1 MIVVRLFILI
11 LFIAANARAFCQ
23 NVLRYQVNHVS
34 QNEGLSSTYVRK
46 IVQDPYGFIWAGT
59 QDGLNRY
66 DGRRNIIFNKDNR
79 NTHTL
84 SGSDIRDL
92 MVDTLHQSI
101 WVLTSYGGIDAIDY
115 RTASTWFRYDQQ
127 RDPATSRLVFNC
139 FFNYNDS
146 IYIGSTAG
154 FFTLDFS
161 NGQQPAVKPVRS
173 SLRLQ
178 EQAIDRVVLQ
188 EHLAWVFTRTA
199 GVFVMD
205 MKRGEIV
212 DQTGSTAASFRTL
225 DACVL
230 QNGKVLAAGTSGLQL
245 LELTTDNKIKVSGS
259 RFNFL
264 HDVLGHIVFSCFQ
277 EKSDRIWV
285 SDAKNVIRVDL
296 SNNSYERLSENSSFS
311 TEDWLG
317 AVYSIFIDCQDNLW
331 LGCHQGLAYAK
342 NEVSPF
348 YSMYQSVN
356 SIDRMEHLYYIDPK
370 DDSITYAGGQNGL
383 YFINNNT
390 GAIKNVSPGINY
402 YHSFTDQKGHNI
414 VSNDNGSFVWKNN
427 QLTPLA
433 KVYKEFEGK
442 AFIFN
447 SHVWLNDSLIALGT
461 RNFKG
466 VVIWQPG
473 KGIYRILDDG
483 PAGGLSENVINAL
496 YTDKD
501 KNLWVAGDQSLTV
514 FNNKLE
520 LVKSISPV
528 STTSPKAYS
537 LFFDVYDSGSLYY
550 VASYGQGVI
559 VLDRAFNIVKEL
571 TTASGLTS
579 NSSYKLL
586 PYRDSLLFVTSNNGL
601 SVFNLNGAEKY
612 ESYFES
618 DGLQSNSFEENTG
631 AIFNDHIYAGGA
643 RGLSVIDPALL
654 REEKTA
660 IPIFF
665 DNLVVDMAD
674 GSKIDTTDIRLEYF
688 EIPNNVTQTRLTF
701 SAPVFFQS
709 SKIEYQ
715 YRVKEL
721 HEHWID
727 LGNRNAISFV
737 GLAPGKYTIYI
748 RARYPSDEWPEKF
761 LTTTLVFAPK
771 WYQTLTFKLA
781 MLALIIGA
789 VYLFYRFRM
798 AQIRRQEQIR
808 KSIAIDLHDDIGS
821 NLNSIK
827 IFTHLARKEENPQ
840 QHLSNIEESLTQT
853 SAGLRDMIWI
863 LDDSKDTV
871 EELVTRIKKFALPL
885 CLAKNIELSCAIES
899 DKAEDLVTKSE
910 KRNLLLIAKEVINN
924 SIKYADCNRIE
935 LILTIKA
942 KRKRLIIRDNG
953 KGFDTAIASAGN
965 GLKNIQHRAA
975 QLKWQLT
982 IESNQ
987 LGTVVMAEI

>member
-11 LFIAANARAFCQ
+11 LFFASYEKAFSQ
-23 NVLRYQVNHVS
+23 NVLRYQINRVS

-66 DGRRNIIFNKDNR
+66 DGRRNIIFNKDNQ

-92 MVDTLHQSI
+92 IVDTIHHSI
-101 WVLTSYGGIDAIDY
+101 WVLTSYGGIDGIDY

-127 RDPATSRLVFNC
+127 RDPGMSRVVFNC
-139 FFNYNDS
+139 FFNHNDS

-161 NGQQPAVKPVRS
+161 TGQQPVLKPARS
-173 SLRLQ
+173 FIRLQ
-178 EQAIDRVVLQ
+178 EQAIDKVVLKDQ
-188 EHLAWVFTRTA
+188 LAWVFTRSS

-205 MKRGEIV
+205 MKRGEMIA
-212 DQTGSTAASFRTL
+212 QTGSRDGTFRTL

-230 QNGKVLAAGTSGLQL
+230 QNGKVLAATTSGLQL
-245 LELTTDNKIKVSGS
+245 LELTTDNKITASDTRLS
-259 RFNFL
+259 FL
-264 HDVLGHIVFSCFQ
+264 NGVLGNIVFSCFQ
-277 EKSDRIWV
+277 EKSGRIWV
-285 SDAKNVIRVDL
+285 SDAKKVVRIDL
-296 SNNSYERLSENSSFS
+296 SDNSYERLSENSSLS
-311 TEDWLG
+311 SEDWVG
-317 AVYSIFIDCQDNLW
+317 SVYSIFIDRQDNLW
-331 LGCHQGLAYAK
+331 LACHQGLAYAK

-348 YSMYQSVN
+348 YRIYQSAA
-356 SIDRMEHLYYIDPK
+356 SIDRMEHLYYVDPK
-370 DDSITYAGGQNGL
+370 NDSITYAGGQNGL
-383 YFINNNT
+383 YFINSYT
-390 GAIKNVSPGINY
+390 GTVRNISPGINY
-402 YHSFTDQKGHNI
+402 YHSFTTPKGDNI
-414 VSNDNGSFVWKNN
+414 VSNDNGSFVLRNN
-427 QLTPLA
+427 QLIPLA
-433 KVYKEFEGK
+433 KVYKEFGGK
-442 AFIFN
+442 QFVFN
-447 SHVWLNDSLIALGT
+447 CHVRLNDSLIALGT

-466 VVIWQPG
+466 VIIWQPG

-483 PAGGLSENVINAL
+483 PAAGLSENVINAL
-496 YTDKD
+496 YVDK
-501 KNLWVAGDQSLTV
+501 KRNLWVAGDQSLTV

-520 LVKSISPV
+520 SVKSFSPV
-528 STTSPKAYS
+528 DTASKKAYS
-537 LFFDVYDSGSLYY
+537 LFFDMYDSGPFYY

-559 VLDRAFNIVKEL
+559 VLDKAFNVVKEL
-571 TTASGLTS
+571 TTGSGLSS
-579 NSSYKLL
+579 NSTYKLL

-601 SVFNLNGAEKY
+601 SVFHLNGGRY

-631 AIFNDHIYAGGA
+631 TVFNDRIYAGGA
-643 RGLSVIDPALL
+643 RGLSVIDPSLL
-654 REEKTA
+654 SEKKTD
-660 IPIFF
+660 IPLFF

-674 GSKIDTTDIRLEYF
+674 GSKIDTIDVGLGYF
-688 EIPNNVTQTRLTF
+688 KIPNNATQTRLTF

-748 RARYPSDEWPEKF
+748 RARYPSEDWPEQF
-761 LTTTLVFAPK
+761 LATTLVFTPK
-771 WYQTLTFKLA
+771 WFQTLVFKLA
-781 MLALIIGA
+781 VLTLIVGTI
-789 VYLFYRFRM
+789 YLLYRFRITQM
-798 AQIRRQEQIR
+798 RKQEQIR

-827 IFTHLARKEENPQ
+827 IFTHLAIKEENPQ
-840 QHLSNIEESLTQT
+840 QHLTNIEESLTQT

-871 EELVTRIKKFALPL
+871 EELVARIKKFAHPL
-885 CLAKNIELSCAIES
+885 CLAKNIELSCTIES
-899 DKAEDLVTKSE
+899 DKVEDLITKSE

-924 SIKYADCNRIE
+924 AIKYANCNRIE
-935 LILTIKA
+935 LVLTIKT
-942 KRKRLIIRDNG
+942 KRKKLVIRDNG
-953 KGFDTAIASAGN
+953 KGFDTSVASAGN

-975 QLKWQLT
+975 QLKWRLVIGSSQ
-982 IESNQ
+982 Q
-987 LGTVVMAEI
+987 GTVVTVET